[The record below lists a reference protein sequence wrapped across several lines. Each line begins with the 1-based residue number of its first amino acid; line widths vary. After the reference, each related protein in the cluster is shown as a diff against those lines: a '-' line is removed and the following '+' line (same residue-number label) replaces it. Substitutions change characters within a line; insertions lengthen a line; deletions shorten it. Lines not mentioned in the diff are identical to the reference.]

1 MATKSQAYG
10 LIHTARFGNH
20 AANIEPLEF
29 VRPLSEICLRS
40 RPAVLSFEGWGGEV
54 LGCKLG
60 AREHRVLVRVLEGEV
75 LAGHLRNPQLFNPQ
89 S

>member
-1 MATKSQAYG
+1 MATKSQQAYG

-40 RPAVLSFEGWGGEV
+40 RPAVLSLRAGKVGGSGADWV
-54 LGCKLG
+54 CGNLGCWRVRFRLG
-60 AREHRVLVRVLEGEV
+60 VHETL
-75 LAGHLRNPQLFNPQ
+75 NPQP
-89 S
+89 